1 MSAIASSSVDV
12 LLFDLGGVLIDVD
25 FARAIAAWARSARR
39 PLEELSRRPLLHLSS
54 AFQAH
59 ERGEIRDAAYFATL
73 REAFGLAL
81 DDETMQSGWNAII
94 GEAIPGMAT
103 LVRDLSARLPLYVL
117 SNTNAAHVGYFK
129 PRHRELLAP
138 FREVICSCEIGC
150 RKPEREAFEKVASRI
165 GASPARIGFFDDNPE
180 NIASAR
186 ALGMQAFHVGS
197 LEDVRA
203 GLGRL
208 GLRP

>member
-1 MSAIASSSVDV
+1 MSASASSVDA

-25 FARAIAAWARSARR
+25 FGRAVAAWARSAGK
-39 PLEELSRRPLLHLSS
+39 PLEELRRRPLLHLSS

-59 ERGEIRDAAYFATL
+59 ERGEIRDAVYFAAL
-73 REAFGLAL
+73 RELFGLAL
-81 DDETMQSGWNAII
+81 SDEAIASGWNAII
-94 GEAIPGMAT
+94 GEPVPGMAT
-103 LVRDLSARLPLYVL
+103 LVRDLAARLPLYVF
-117 SNTNAAHVGYFK
+117 SNTNAAHIEYFK

-150 RKPEREAFEKVASRI
+150 RKPEREAFEKVAARI
-165 GASPARIGFFDDNPE
+165 GAPPGRIGFFDDNPE
-180 NIASAR
+180 NVASAR

-197 LEDVRA
+197 LEDVRT

-208 GLRP
+208 GLLP